1 MTPHILMHLSY
12 YPSQP
17 PPQHDGKTPHVLIA
31 GAGIGGLFFAL
42 LLERAGIPYQIFE
55 QAEDVR
61 PVGKSIDFGVLSRET
76 FFGFPGGN
84 SNREDT
90 HNPFHL
96 TPVPRDSNDKQLI
109 LPLSFPLSAP
119 PSYFRAFSF
128 LLEITA
134 HFSSFIFLGSVIS
147 LGANILPVFEQLGLY
162 EDLKAMALPCMGNNY
177 LDSDLRKVATL
188 HTNHATET

>member
-61 PVGKSIDFGVLSRET
+61 PVGKLIDFGVLSRKT
-76 FFGFPGGN
+76 FFLDPQGELESRGN
-84 SNREDT
+84 MQPIPLD
-90 HNPFHL
+90 P
-96 TPVPRDSNDKQLI
+96 TPTRQ
-109 LPLSFPLSAP
+109 
-119 PSYFRAFSF
+119 
-128 LLEITA
+128 
-134 HFSSFIFLGSVIS
+134 
-147 LGANILPVFEQLGLY
+147 
-162 EDLKAMALPCMGNNY
+162 
-177 LDSDLRKVATL
+177 
-188 HTNHATET
+188 